1 MSKKPSATNSL
12 IDNCNKTKII
22 LIFVWNKNHKKRS
35 KKLISTKQRA
45 YLRAMAVTEE
55 PVLQIGKEGITE
67 GTRKQAEALFE
78 ARELFKIK
86 VLKNCDIT
94 VKQIAE
100 EFSRLFNCEVVQV
113 IGSKISVYR
122 RSKRKDVKHIEL
134 P

>member
-22 LIFVWNKNHKKRS
+22 LIFVWNKNNKKRS

-45 YLRAMAVTEE
+45 YLRAMSVTEE
-55 PVLQIGKEGITE
+55 PVLQIGKEGITD
-67 GTRKQAEALFE
+67 GTQKQAEALFE

-86 VLKNCDIT
+86 VLKNCDMN
-94 VKQIAE
+94 VKQIAD
-100 EFSRLFNCEVVQV
+100 EFSKLFNCEVVQV

-122 RSKRKDVKHIEL
+122 RSKRKDIKHIEL